1 MATRNRHIYEFGRFR
16 LNVEEKQL
24 VLEGLPVPLTP
35 KAFDLLVVLVENGGH
50 LLEKSELLDR
60 VWPDSFVEE
69 ANLSVKM
76 SELRRSLGES
86 PNDHQYIETVP
97 RRGYRFVAPVTEYS
111 DEEAEP
117 DVSASNE
124 EVSDSMS
131 SEETSDSGS
140 NGAEQSLLP
149 PLKETSRRTMLI
161 RRWPIIGAG
170 LLLLLALLIGLNLG
184 RLRERFLD
192 NAAPIHIQSL
202 AVLPLKNL
210 SGGETQDYFADGMTE
225 ALITDLARIGA
236 LRVISGHSGRKYKDT
251 QRTVPEIGRELN
263 ADAVLTGSV
272 VRVGDRVRIAV
283 QLIHSATD
291 QNLWVHSYERDLQ
304 NVLALQREVAR
315 DVASEIRIKL
325 TPQEQMQFGSA
336 ATVNPKAYDQYLRG
350 KFYLNR
356 QTADDN
362 AAAIASLESAVAADP
377 EFAAARAEL
386 AQAYVWRFF
395 LFDPN
400 NKALAEKAFVEVEKA
415 LALDPDLAVAY
426 LARGRLLWTI
436 SNRFPHEKAIRE
448 YRRAL
453 ELNPNLDE
461 ARNQLALVYNHIG
474 AFDEALRELDRALAV
489 NPHNSLAVFRV
500 AETILFQGKYEQ
512 ALSGLHKIPEDTNR
526 ALVGHQIVWALFNLG
541 RKEEAVVE
549 LERFLKDFPDD
560 NRGLFTSLQA
570 MLAASAGQEQIAEEK
585 IRIAVENGKG
595 FGHFH
600 HTAYFIACAYA
611 LMNKPEQAVTWLESA
626 AENGFPCYPLFE
638 NDDNLNKIRQDP
650 RFVAFMA
657 KLRPQ
662 WEYFKTIL

>member
-97 RRGYRFVAPVTEYS
+97 RRGYRFVAPVTEYR

-291 QNLWVHSYERDLQ
+291 QNLWVQ
-304 NVLALQREVAR
+304 
-315 DVASEIRIKL
+315 I
-325 TPQEQMQFGSA
+325 G
-336 ATVNPKAYDQYLRG
+336 
-350 KFYLNR
+350 
-356 QTADDN
+356 
-362 AAAIASLESAVAADP
+362 
-377 EFAAARAEL
+377 RAH
-386 AQAYVWRFF
+386 V
-395 LFDPN
+395 
-400 NKALAEKAFVEVEKA
+400 
-415 LALDPDLAVAY
+415 
-426 LARGRLLWTI
+426 
-436 SNRFPHEKAIRE
+436 
-448 YRRAL
+448 
-453 ELNPNLDE
+453 
-461 ARNQLALVYNHIG
+461 
-474 AFDEALRELDRALAV
+474 
-489 NPHNSLAVFRV
+489 
-500 AETILFQGKYEQ
+500 
-512 ALSGLHKIPEDTNR
+512 
-526 ALVGHQIVWALFNLG
+526 
-541 RKEEAVVE
+541 
-549 LERFLKDFPDD
+549 
-560 NRGLFTSLQA
+560 
-570 MLAASAGQEQIAEEK
+570 
-585 IRIAVENGKG
+585 
-595 FGHFH
+595 
-600 HTAYFIACAYA
+600 
-611 LMNKPEQAVTWLESA
+611 
-626 AENGFPCYPLFE
+626 
-638 NDDNLNKIRQDP
+638 
-650 RFVAFMA
+650 
-657 KLRPQ
+657 
-662 WEYFKTIL
+662 